1 VVVALGEDEQLARAF
16 ADGAD
21 DALRQVY
28 ERHGSLVYSYCRR
41 AVGADLAADA
51 AQEVFLAA
59 WRSRQHFDP
68 DRGSLAGWL
77 MGIARFKVVDQMRA
91 RGRQPVPS
99 EHPPEPA
106 SGLPTDLDRVADR
119 MLVDGALAQLPERVR
134 GVLELAFLGDHT
146 HAEIAE
152 KTGIPLGTV
161 KSDIR
166 RGLARLRAELEGFDA
181 VGS

>member
-1 VVVALGEDEQLARAF
+1 MAVALGEDEALARAF
-16 ADGAD
+16 VDGD
-21 DALRQVY
+21 GDALRRVY

-51 AQEVFLAA
+51 TQEVFVAA
-59 WRSRQHFDP
+59 WRSRQQFDP

-77 MGIARFKVVDQMRA
+77 MGIARFKVVDQLRA
-91 RGRQPVPS
+91 RERSPLPS
-99 EHPPEPA
+99 GEPLEPA
-106 SGLPTDLDRVADR
+106 SRHSTDLDRIADR
-119 MLVDGALAQLPERVR
+119 MLVDAALAQLPDRAR

-166 RGLARLRAELEGFDA
+166 RGLARLRVELEGFDA
-181 VGS
+181 VGP